1 MLTSI
6 RGSVAL
12 EFNLLQSDNLVIMT
26 ASKGANS
33 ASLTY
38 QRGPY
43 TKELRDNQLEQHSNY
58 IQLLS
63 TEDAVVSTECA
74 QFYRTTEING
84 VMAWLTHAML
94 STCKP
99 SIARWAPHARTI
111 RRCYEELGDIMMTHG
126 ELVQA
131 VDFAFELLDEEMNVL
146 LHEPMARVRS
156 LHDDIYIRTAR
167 AMDNLRVAYQLVAPK
182 NAVPQNT
189 VAYGFNKIV

>member
-1 MLTSI
+1 
-6 RGSVAL
+6 VAL
-12 EFNLLQSDNLVIMT
+12 EFDLLQSENLVIMT
-26 ASKGANS
+26 ASQGESS

-43 TKELRDNQLEQHSNY
+43 TEELRDNQLEQHSNY

-63 TEDAVVSTECA
+63 TEDTVVLTGCA
-74 QFYRTTEING
+74 QFYSATEIKG

-131 VDFAFELLDEEMNVL
+131 VDFAFELLDEEMSVL
-146 LHEPMARVRS
+146 LREPMTRVRS

-167 AMDNLRVAYQLVAPK
+167 AMDNLRIAYQLVTPK
-182 NAVPQNT
+182 NAVPENT
-189 VAYGFNKIV
+189 VAYGFNRTV